1 MMYGFGSNPVMDLLR
16 RRLGQPPQPPQAPTQ
31 GLPPGGIPF
40 EGGYN
45 PYGGYKGGGGVL
57 GGFPNPLARL
67 QPFLGAGR
75 RKRPG
80 MGMLRPY

>member
-1 MMYGFGSNPVMDLLR
+1 MMYGFGGNYTDILR
-16 RRLGQPPQPPQAPTQ
+16 HRLGQFPPTPQGIPQ
-31 GLPPGGIPF
+31 GGIPF

-45 PYGGYKGGGGVL
+45 PYGGYKGGGGIF

-67 QPFLGAGR
+67 QPFLSRGG

-80 MGMLRPY
+80 AGLIRPY